1 MARAGLGTWRTYA
14 SADSEEDVI
23 AIDNRDGIT
32 AVQAG
37 TVSVNPCTAYRMLRD
52 FVHLD
57 PARGDWFIQNGAN
70 SGVGRAAIQLA
81 RIWGYKSINVIRDRA
96 GGVEDLKTELRELGA
111 TVVVTEDE
119 LLDTRSF
126 AEKLGEWTHGGR
138 EKVRLGLNCVG
149 GKAAMAMARFLSS
162 SDVPLTTTTNAV
174 SSSDGAAPQDPRPKL
189 VTYGAMSRQGLTIPA
204 SMLIFQDVSVEGFW
218 VSRWAAQ
225 HPALKKQTVDDVL
238 DLTRRGDFREGPV
251 REVRWPGDANDANN
265 TAAEDTIKKEV
276 QSTLQ
281 GYRGAKAVFVFP

>member
-1 MARAGLGTWRTYA
+1 MARAGLGTWRTYS
-14 SADSEEDVI
+14 SADSEEEVI

-52 FVHLD
+52 FVRID

-81 RIWGYKSINVIRDRA
+81 RIWGYKSINVIRNRP
-96 GGVEDLKTELRELGA
+96 GGVEQLKTELRELGA

-149 GKAAMAMARFLSS
+149 GKPAMAMARFLSS
-162 SDVPLTTTTNAV
+162 SSSTTPTNNI
-174 SSSDGAAPQDPRPKL
+174 SSSAGAAPQDLRPKL

-238 DLTRRGDFREGPV
+238 DLTRQGEFHEGPV
-251 REVRWPGDANDANN
+251 REIRWPDATNDANSNN
-265 TAAEDTIKKEV
+265 TAEDTIKKEV

-281 GYRGAKAVFVFP
+281 GYRGSKAVFVFP